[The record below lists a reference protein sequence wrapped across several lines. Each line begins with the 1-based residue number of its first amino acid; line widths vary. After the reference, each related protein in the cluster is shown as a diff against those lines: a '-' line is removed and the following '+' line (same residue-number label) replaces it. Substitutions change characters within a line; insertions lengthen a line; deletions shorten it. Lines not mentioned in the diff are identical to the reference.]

1 MNKLLLSKL
10 FSFKSENFNSFFVE
24 INSYRQTNDLY
35 AIAFVSS
42 TWLNTSMY
50 SKRSDG
56 INSFGYPIQSINVV
70 IRKFSFLRFSSKYLC
85 QSFSF
90 TLFICAFYEKYS

>member
-1 MNKLLLSKL
+1 MAL
-10 FSFKSENFNSFFVE
+10 
-24 INSYRQTNDLY
+24 
-35 AIAFVSS
+35 VSR

-70 IRKFSFLRFSSKYLC
+70 IRKFNFLRLSSKYLC

-90 TLFICAFYEKYS
+90 TVLIISFIAKNS

>member
-42 TWLNTSMY
+42 T
-50 SKRSDG
+50 
-56 INSFGYPIQSINVV
+56 
-70 IRKFSFLRFSSKYLC
+70 
-85 QSFSF
+85 
-90 TLFICAFYEKYS
+90 